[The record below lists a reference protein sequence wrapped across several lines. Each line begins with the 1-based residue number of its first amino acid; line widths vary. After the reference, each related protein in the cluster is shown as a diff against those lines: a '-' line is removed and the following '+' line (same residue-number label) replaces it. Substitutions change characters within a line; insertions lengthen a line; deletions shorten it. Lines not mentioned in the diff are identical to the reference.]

1 MVTAMVGVA
10 QLEEHL
16 VVVQDVAGSSPV
28 THPNG
33 CSIRLAAASSPHRI
47 SPVPLMPEPHEWVVV
62 AFQLSWSQQGV
73 SEPFGSMGQPPR
85 DVLIPVRRPWIPGHF
100 RPSQRTGLPFLR

>member
-28 THPNG
+28 THPRSEGRRLLG
-33 CSIRLAAASSPHRI
+33 C
-47 SPVPLMPEPHEWVVV
+47 
-62 AFQLSWSQQGV
+62 
-73 SEPFGSMGQPPR
+73 R
-85 DVLIPVRRPWIPGHF
+85 DCPDHALRR
-100 RPSQRTGLPFLR
+100 